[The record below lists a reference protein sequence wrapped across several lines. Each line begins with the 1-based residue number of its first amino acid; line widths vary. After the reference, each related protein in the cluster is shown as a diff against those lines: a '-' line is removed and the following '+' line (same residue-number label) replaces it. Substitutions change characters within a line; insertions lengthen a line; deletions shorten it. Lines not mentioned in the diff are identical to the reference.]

1 MNTCIFSGRLTAD
14 PETRYT
20 QSGTPVSNF
29 TLAVD
34 SGFGE
39 YKRTDFPRF
48 VLWKRENL
56 VQHLTKGKALTVTAE
71 LQERKYQDKDGNN
84 RKSIEFIVRDLEFQQ
99 GDPKSSGQGQQTQQQ
114 PQAQQSPQQPAN
126 PPGPGQGW
134 EHDSAPF

>member
-1 MNTCIFSGRLTAD
+1 MNTCIFSGRITAD
-14 PETRYT
+14 AKTRYT

-56 VQHLTKGKALTVTAE
+56 IQHLTKGKAIAVTAE
-71 LQERKYQDKDGNN
+71 YQERKYQDKDGNN
-84 RKSIEFIVRDLEFQQ
+84 RKAIEFIVRDLEFQQ
-99 GDPKSSGQGQQTQQQ
+99 GDPKGDLKGGGQRKPQPQPQQQ
-114 PQAQQSPQQPAN
+114 APQYPSEPA
-126 PPGPGQGW
+126 P
-134 EHDSAPF
+134 DSDVPF